1 MWIVGYARRPSHVM
15 GNGVEM
21 VHQVESRWLRTGCG
35 GQARRHGAEIDT
47 EDLRD
52 YDVSG
57 RQRSVP

>member
-1 MWIVGYARRPSHVM
+1 M